1 MTSVC
6 PSHTDQWEH
15 CLIPASAVHH
25 FIDDEAQ
32 VDEEEEEEED
42 EKEDENGVSSYQ
54 SLIQCPWQVYPDFI
68 DDDCEGQPPSTKTWR
83 QYQEEEDGMDEFLDT
98 ILHRANNLRRQDDS
112 QSFAISHPVAW
123 LLAGE
128 LQFLPGD
135 YPLWHVECW
144 VGCSERL
151 QGGCI
156 LILDFSMAWKRMLY
170 SPYFN

>member
-1 MTSVC
+1 MTLVC
-6 PSHTDQWEH
+6 PSHTDWREC

-42 EKEDENGVSSYQ
+42 EEEDENGVSSYR
-54 SLIQCPWQVYPDFI
+54 SLIQCPWWVYPDFI
-68 DDDCEGQPPSTKTWR
+68 DDNCEGQPPGTKTWR
-83 QYQEEEDGMDEFLDT
+83 QYQEEEDGMDEFLDA
-98 ILHRANNLRRQDDS
+98 ILCHANNSRRQDDS
-112 QSFAISHPVAW
+112 QSFAILHPVAQ
-123 LLAGE
+123 LLAGKH
-128 LQFLPGD
+128 QFLPGD
-135 YPLWHVECW
+135 YLLWHIECQ

-151 QGGCI
+151 QGGRI